1 MVQVTSMVAT
11 GPRLPK
17 PIGGDMGG
25 DEPLRISLGEGM
37 MGGGFTNVDPE
48 SRRIVPEANGRT
60 QLKVVYVVL
69 EAQYQA
75 SLGAA
80 VNKINAHRKEVCVEL
95 SGYLLEE
102 LRDAKNFEKFKADVA
117 SANIF
122 IGSLIFIEELA
133 DKIVEAVAPARD
145 TLDACLIFP
154 SMPAVMKLNK
164 LGSFS
169 MSQLGGG
176 GKSAIGEFMRNM
188 RQQNDNF
195 EEQLLK
201 LVRTLPKVLKYLP
214 SDKAQDARNYV
225 NSLQYWLGGNDDN
238 LENLLLNIA
247 QNYTPALKGVDFAAA
262 EPELFPDVGLWHPLA
277 PRMYEDLKEYLNW
290 YDTRKDIKFAP
301 DAPVIGLVLQ
311 RSHLVTGDHGHYDGV
326 VAELEAR
333 GAKVVPVFAGGL
345 DFSAPVKKFFYDPLG
360 SGRAFVNCVVS
371 LTGFALVGGPAR
383 QDAPKAVEAL
393 KQLNVPYLVSLPL
406 VFQTTEEWLDSELG
420 VHPVQVA
427 LQVALPELDG
437 GIEPIVFAG
446 RDSATGKSHS
456 LPDRIDSLCR
466 WVWVWAG
473 GGDVGMWQRRVGAIA
488 GVHAALEN
496 AGGWLLPPA
505 TWREAP
511 SRPASLHSA
520 PCLTLPRPHALRA
533 RLLPA
538 AAAPSTGPS
547 WLARRSA
554 TRSWPSPSS
563 PFPPTRATWA
573 PPPTS
578 TSSAPSTAC

>member
-1 MVQVTSMVAT
+1 
-11 GPRLPK
+11 
-17 PIGGDMGG
+17 
-25 DEPLRISLGEGM
+25 
-37 MGGGFTNVDPE
+37 
-48 SRRIVPEANGRT
+48 
-60 QLKVVYVVL
+60 
-69 EAQYQA
+69 
-75 SLGAA
+75 
-80 VNKINAHRKEVCVEL
+80 
-95 SGYLLEE
+95 
-102 LRDAKNFEKFKADVA
+102 
-117 SANIF
+117 
-122 IGSLIFIEELA
+122 
-133 DKIVEAVAPARD
+133 
-145 TLDACLIFP
+145 
-154 SMPAVMKLNK
+154 
-164 LGSFS
+164 
-169 MSQLGGG
+169 
-176 GKSAIGEFMRNM
+176 
-188 RQQNDNF
+188 
-195 EEQLLK
+195 
-201 LVRTLPKVLKYLP
+201 
-214 SDKAQDARNYV
+214 
-225 NSLQYWLGGNDDN
+225 
-238 LENLLLNIA
+238 
-247 QNYTPALKGVDFAAA
+247 
-262 EPELFPDVGLWHPLA
+262 
-277 PRMYEDLKEYLNW
+277 
-290 YDTRKDIKFAP
+290 
-301 DAPVIGLVLQ
+301 
-311 RSHLVTGDHGHYDGV
+311 
-326 VAELEAR
+326 
-333 GAKVVPVFAGGL
+333 
-345 DFSAPVKKFFYDPLG
+345 VKKFFYDPLG

-393 KQLNVPYLVSLPL
+393 KQVGPIGGRPGRGWPRRGRPRRGSNSDSWGSGQALQLGAAVERDRRLLRPGQTLCSPSPHRLCPPPFPSPSPFLPHHANEQLNVPYLVSLPL